1 MGRHALPSPPVTRFL
16 RTIPLLVAALGAA
29 AAAEPLPRPVASALA
44 AAPFRGQGVGVYAIR
59 AENGTVLAAYGA
71 DTPLIPASTMK
82 VLTAACAL
90 DTLGSGFTFRTRI
103 LADHAPDASGTV
115 HGNLYVQGGG
125 DPVFRPEDLW
135 ASLTDLAAAGVK
147 RIEGDVVV
155 DDTLFEEPGRPA
167 SWPPVKGF
175 PAPYDA
181 PQGALALA
189 WDGTEVVVVAGR
201 RPGEPAQADTA
212 PVSHVA
218 RLENGVVTGARTAV
232 QLALVETPGEPPVV
246 RVTGTVARGKP
257 VREWIHLGHPT
268 YAVAGAVVNLLPHA
282 GVTLTGRARR
292 GATPTSAAALVE
304 RRSLP
309 LSQVLVPIM
318 KNSSNFGA
326 EMVLRGLAA
335 AGGQHPATTAGGTSK
350 VLACLDRWN
359 VSRAGADV
367 RDGSGFGRGNR
378 LTAKTLVGAID
389 TARRNATW
397 GPDFVNSLPIASQD
411 GSLRRRLRDMR
422 GRVRAKTGTLDGVHA
437 LAGSILTPAGHEVL
451 FAVVLNQRQRGAFLG
466 HPSVDKIVRALA
478 AAADGKDLPAEREPR
493 VRGRKRR

>member
-1 MGRHALPSPPVTRFL
+1 MTRCF
-16 RTIPLLVAALGAA
+16 RTLPLLVAALGAA
-29 AAAEPLPRPVASALA
+29 LGTALAAEPLPRPVAAALA
-44 AAPFRGQGVGVYAIR
+44 AAPFRGQGVGLYAIR
-59 AENGTVLAAYGA
+59 ASDGAVLAAYAA

-90 DTLGSGFTFRTRI
+90 DALGADYTFRTRI
-103 LADHAPDASGTV
+103 LADRAPDASGTV
-115 HGNLYVQGGG
+115 RGNLYLQGGG

-135 ASLTDLAAAGVK
+135 AALTDLAAAGVQ
-147 RIEGDVVV
+147 RVEGDVIV

-167 SWPPVKGF
+167 SWPPARGF

-201 RPGEPAQADTA
+201 RPGDPAQADTA
-212 PVSHVA
+212 PVSRLA
-218 RLENGVVTGARTAV
+218 RFDNRVVTGARTAV
-232 QLALVETPGEPPVV
+232 QLALVETAGEPPVI

-268 YAVAGAVVNLLPHA
+268 AAVAGAVTNLLPHA
-282 GVTLTGRARR
+282 NVTLTGRARR
-292 GATPTSAAALVE
+292 GTTPASATALVE

-309 LSQVLVPIM
+309 LAQILVPIM

-335 AGGQHPATTAGGTSK
+335 AGGQRPATIAGGTAK
-350 VLACLDRWN
+350 VLACLGRWN

-378 LTAKTLVGAID
+378 LTARTLVGVID
-389 TARRNATW
+389 VARRNATW
-397 GPDFVNSLPIASQD
+397 GQEFMNALPIASQD

-437 LAGSILTPAGHEVL
+437 LAGSILTPAGREVL
-451 FAVVLNQRQRGAFLG
+451 FAVVLNQRRSGAFLG
-466 HPSVDKIVRALA
+466 HPSVDKLVRALA
-478 AAADGKDLPAEREPR
+478 AAADGKDLPPEREPR